1 MIITVGIEPTIC
13 APKTARLPTAIIV
26 IIISVA
32 NIHLFHHP
40 TNKTHKKF
48 SFLHAIIPLRVSDG
62 SVLSLLCYFANSHL
76 CSI

>member
-1 MIITVGIEPTIC
+1 MKITVGIEPTIC

-40 TNKTHKKF
+40 TNKNRKK
-48 SFLHAIIPLRVSDG
+48 VS
-62 SVLSLLCYFANSHL
+62 LWMQKT
-76 CSI
+76 